1 MKKYNVLV
9 SSVYLLITVHLEMVS
24 SFGAS
29 LFGNR
34 FLFRNHRYVT
44 KPSQAYQLREPYAQ
58 KYGPY
63 GDNFIQTAGK
73 VPLYNRPHRRPKFIL
88 PTIAPFGTEGFTFSP
103 EEEQRRKNLR
113 HRRRQR
119 QRRQR
124 GHRP

>member
-1 MKKYNVLV
+1 MNLRQQFPIKFLYRLFQV

-63 GDNFIQTAGK
+63 GDNFIQTVTLK
-73 VPLYNRPHRRPKFIL
+73 IFFK
-88 PTIAPFGTEGFTFSP
+88 
-103 EEEQRRKNLR
+103 
-113 HRRRQR
+113 
-119 QRRQR
+119 
-124 GHRP
+124 